1 MFSQTDEHG
10 FYMRSDGFFR
20 AFIDHSALTVGHD
33 VLKAETKGQDSK
45 VTVWPF
51 VAIASTPDKDREGQ
65 TLIQKGLDFSPFKE
79 HGEFNFNHIST
90 ALTGVPTGKKAW
102 FDNGIWKCQ
111 GEIIGGLP
119 IAENYKTDQM
129 IEQHNTLRKSGHLR
143 GLCVSVEG
151 KVKDLSKC
159 GRFVRKAV
167 VYNIAHTF
175 RPQNP
180 NCTLS
185 MLAKAFSGETEV
197 LRRDGAYDEMQK
209 ALGAGSAAF
218 AVKEDL
224 EGSGNSQLDHDD
236 PFARKLINHLV
247 SKGMSRLKA
256 KKHVYNYLHAK
267 FPGK

>member
-1 MFSQTDEHG
+1 MFEQTVEHG
-10 FYMRSDGFFR
+10 FYIRSDGSFR
-20 AFIDHSALTVGHD
+20 AFIDNSALTVGTD
-33 VLKAETKGQDSK
+33 VLKAEVKGAAK
-45 VTVWPF
+45 VHVWPF

-65 TLIQKGLDFSPFKE
+65 TLIQKGLDFSPFIE

-90 ALTGVPTGKKAW
+90 SLTGVPTGKKAW
-102 FDNGIWKCQ
+102 FENGIWKCQ

-129 IEQHNTLRKSGHLR
+129 VEQHNTLRKSGHLR

-185 MLAKAFSGETEV
+185 MLAKAFNGETEV
-197 LRRDGAYDEMQK
+197 LKRDGAYDEMQK
-209 ALGAGSAAF
+209 ALGGASF

-224 EGSGNSQLDHDD
+224 EGAGKTQQDEDD
-236 PFARKLINHLV
+236 PFAKKLIAHLV

-256 KKHVYNYLHAK
+256 KRHVYNYLHAK